1 MARLAVWLWV
11 VAVATAD
18 GTAAPVPK
26 DFASPT
32 GVIVMVS
39 DEYGARLLPLNGG
52 PVRELSA
59 RGAQEGSVSPD
70 GKRLAILVRDPP
82 PDAPVFV
89 LPGGRPVAPLL
100 TDWKPTCS
108 LHIVDLNGKER
119 LGDPMFGGV
128 IRGQVV
134 WAPDGKTV
142 FVTDLSRDV
151 RLLSGMWSLPGEV
164 TACDITTGKARTIPQ
179 LHGHT
184 VSEVSPDGKFVRT
197 TKPTVEG
204 QELKTE
210 TVVFA
215 RDTWKPVPA
224 ERFLADDRVR
234 LVTRKVNPRAGDP
247 VARDEDYLLFDPAT
261 KSERPLT
268 LPAEIGK
275 NPSRLNRVI
284 LSPDGR
290 RLLFAWSE
298 TVPAPPDWPLGD
310 HPCRATRLT
319 MTDLNGKNAKTIY
332 RAEIKAFADL
342 HKSHWYWIEW
352 R

>member
-11 VAVATAD
+11 LMVATAD

-26 DFASPT
+26 DFAAPT
-32 GVIVMVS
+32 GIIVMVS
-39 DEYGARLLPLNGG
+39 DGYGARLFPLTGG
-52 PVRELSA
+52 PVRELA
-59 RGAQEGSVSPD
+59 MHRAQEGSVSPD

-82 PDAPVFV
+82 PDMPVFV
-89 LPGGRPVAPLL
+89 GPGGRPCAQML
-100 TDWKPTCS
+100 TDWKQTCS
-108 LHIVDLNGKER
+108 LHIVALTGREKPGVP
-119 LGDPMFGGV
+119 LVGGLT
-128 IRGQVV
+128 RGHVV

-151 RLLSGMWSLPGEV
+151 RVRDGNRALPGEV
-164 TACDITTGKARTIPQ
+164 TACDITSGKVRTIKE

-184 VSEVSPDGKFVRT
+184 VSEVSPDGKLVRT

-224 ERFLADDRVR
+224 ERFPDDNRVR
-234 LVTRKVNPRAGDP
+234 LVTRKVKPKTGDP
-247 VARDEDYLLFDPAT
+247 VSRDEDYLLYDPAT
-261 KSERPLT
+261 KSERSLR
-268 LPAEIGK
+268 LPAEIGE

-298 TVPAPPDWPLGD
+298 QVPAPDDWPLGD
-310 HPCRATRLT
+310 HPCHATRLT
-319 MTDLNGKNAKTIY
+319 VTDLAGRREKTIY
-332 RAEIKAFADL
+332 RAEIKALADL
-342 HKSHWYWIEW
+342 CKCHWSWIEW